1 MNEQEKEL
9 LEFLKETT
17 SNITGNDKE
26 SKEVLIIA
34 FSIIKANYPIYCEKY
49 ANGKKW
55 RL

>member
-17 SNITGNDKE
+17 SSITGNDRD

-34 FSIIKANYPIYCEKY
+34 YSIIKANYPICCEKY
-49 ANGKKW
+49 ANGKRW